1 MARRFEERVEAVRQ
15 AAETPQSA
23 DSRKDLQRVLRGKQ
37 GYLISVAARALSS
50 GGEDLRPL
58 AIEAFDRLL
67 EDPISRD
74 PQCHGKL
81 AIAQVLYDQDHTGH
95 DPFEAGVQHVQLEPV
110 LGGRQDT
117 AASLRGLCLMALM
130 VQLHPRAWVF
140 AGAMLADPERAAR
153 LAAVRAIDSGGRPDL
168 AEPLLRL
175 AFQVEADPEVAMDCL
190 AGLLR
195 LDPHAN
201 LPLAQARLRGSDAEQ
216 ADVASLALGAA
227 RPEGAL
233 ALLARALEDTFEEG
247 RRRTC
252 ATAIA
257 MLRTDAAWQQLI
269 ELILEGE
276 LRLAQAS
283 VEALG
288 SFQDHPGLRER
299 VADAVADR
307 GDPDLDASL
316 DRVFGSS

>member
-1 MARRFEERVEAVRQ
+1 M
-15 AAETPQSA
+15 
-23 DSRKDLQRVLRGKQ
+23 
-37 GYLISVAARALSS
+37 AARALRN
-50 GGEDLRPL
+50 GGEDLTPL
-58 AIEAFDRLL
+58 VLEAFERLL

-81 AIAQVLYDQDHTGH
+81 AIAQALYDQNHAGH

-117 AASLRGLCLMALM
+117 AAGLRGLCLMALM
-130 VQLHPRAWVF
+130 VQMHPRAWVF

-153 LAAVRAIDSGGRPDL
+153 LAALRAIDSGGRPDL

-175 AFQVEADPEVAMDCL
+175 AYEVETDPEVAMDCL

-195 LDPHAN
+195 IDPHAN
-201 LPLAQARLRGSDAEQ
+201 LPLARARIHGSDAER
-216 ADVASLALGAA
+216 ADVAILALGSA

-233 ALLARALEDTFEEG
+233 ALLVETLEHTFDDN

-257 MLRTDAAWQQLI
+257 MLRTDAAWQRLI
-269 ELILEGE
+269 EMILEAE
-276 LRLAQAS
+276 LPIAQAS

-299 VADAVADR
+299 VVDAVADR
-307 GDPDLDASL
+307 REPELDASL
-316 DRVFGSS
+316 ERAFASP

>member
-1 MARRFEERVEAVRQ
+1 MVRQ
-15 AAETPQSA
+15 AALTPQA
-23 DSRKDLQRVLRGKQ
+23 PDSREELKRVLQGKQ
-37 GYLISVAARALSS
+37 GYLISVAARALDV
-50 GGEDLRPL
+50 GGEDLVPL
-58 AIEAFDRLL
+58 TIEAFDRLL
-67 EDPISRD
+67 QDPISRD

-81 AIAQVLYDQDHTGH
+81 AIAQALYDRDHTGH
-95 DPFEAGVQHVQLEPV
+95 EPFEAGVQHVQLEPV

-117 AASLRGLCLMALM
+117 AAALRGQCLMALM
-130 VQLHPRAWVF
+130 VQMHPRAWVF

-153 LAAVRAIDSGGRPDL
+153 LAALRAIDSGGRPDL

-175 AFQVEADPEVAMDCL
+175 AFEVESDPEVAMDCL

-201 LPLAQARLRGSDAEQ
+201 LPLARARIHGADMEQ
-216 ADVASLALGAA
+216 SDVATLALGAA

-233 ALLARALEDTFEEG
+233 AVLTEALENTFEDA

-269 ELILEGE
+269 EIILDGE
-276 LRLAQAS
+276 LRLALAS

-299 VADAVADR
+299 VVDAVADR
-307 GDPDLDASL
+307 GEPELDASL
-316 DRVFGSS
+316 DRAFRPS